1 MHREHSGARAG
12 QHEEHGFTL
21 IELLMVI
28 LIIAILV
35 AVLIPVFIGA
45 STRAKD
51 RAMQS
56 SLHTA
61 LKGAKGLYTDKTD
74 YTLATPAALRSEVGV
89 GALTF
94 VGPAVP
100 PNGQK
105 SVSVDAV
112 SSAYIV
118 LSGQSKS
125 GDCFYAADDQLTGPQ
140 FRDGT
145 PGVWVEAR
153 ERFESLGLAGLVLG
167 DQREQHLTGRVT
179 GRRGHRVENPIG
191 PAAECLPR
199 TAERSPCGARRC
211 PERVHRHLQE
221 DEQRRCVDQLE

>member
-1 MHREHSGARAG
+1 MHREHPDARAA

-35 AVLIPVFIGA
+35 AVLVPVFLGA
-45 STRAKD
+45 SARAKD

-56 SLHTA
+56 SLHTG
-61 LKGAKGLYTDKTD
+61 LKAAKGLYTDKTD
-74 YTLATPAALRSEVGV
+74 YTLATPAALTSEAGV

-94 VGPAVP
+94 VGAAVP

-105 SVSVDAV
+105 SVGVDAV

-125 GDCFYAADDQLTGPQ
+125 GDCFYVADDQLTGTTLYARAGGAGGCAANAAPL
-140 FRDGT
+140 
-145 PGVWVEAR
+145 PGDVSWK
-153 ERFESLGLAGLVLG
+153 
-167 DQREQHLTGRVT
+167 
-179 GRRGHRVENPIG
+179 
-191 PAAECLPR
+191 PAW
-199 TAERSPCGARRC
+199 
-211 PERVHRHLQE
+211 
-221 DEQRRCVDQLE
+221 